1 MKKYSFAPMIIAVVL
16 FIIFV
21 FFPNK
26 WLEHFIT
33 DEKVESA
40 STELSPLMFQGEL
53 IQSKMLANKKYY
65 PIYGSSE
72 LSRFDPFHPSN
83 YFKANVKGCE
93 PFLVGRGGTQSIIQF
108 MNLASHADQLK
119 GKKLVFIVSPQWFH
133 RGGIDEFH
141 FAPNYSMLQAYDLAF
156 NKTIDPTLKK
166 EAIRR
171 LLQFDVIKRDRL
183 LSTLFKSE
191 LKPSNQ
197 LSLKEKAVKPLAYV
211 NMQLLKKKDLYYSI
225 IGHYKRNLHMKSDL
239 VKDKSWNELE
249 KEATQYGKAR
259 ANNNPFHVS
268 NQYYEKKIAPKLD
281 TLKNRKTETSFAHS
295 VEYKD
300 FQMILNLLKE
310 KGAKP
315 LFVSLPVNGNWYDY
329 TGFPKEGRDI
339 YYNKIRNQVSRAGFP
354 LADFS
359 GHEYDPYF
367 LKDTMHIAWKG
378 WVYMD
383 REMVKHWKQ

>member
-16 FIIFV
+16 FLIFV

-83 YFKANVKGCE
+83 FFRANVKGCE

-133 RGGIDEFH
+133 KGGIDEFH

-191 LKPSNQ
+191 LESSGH

-249 KEATQYGKAR
+249 KEATHYGKAR

-268 NQYYEKKIAPKLD
+268 NQYYEQKIAPKLD

-295 VEYKD
+295 VEYND
-300 FQMILNLLKE
+300 FQMIINLLKE

-315 LFVSLPVNGNWYDY
+315 LFVSLPVNGKWYDY
-329 TGFPKEGRDI
+329 TGFPKEGRDVF
-339 YYNKIRNQVSRAGFP
+339 YNKIRNQVSRAGFP

>member
-1 MKKYSFAPMIIAVVL
+1 MKKFSFAPMIIAVVL
-16 FIIFV
+16 FLIFV

-83 YFKANVKGCE
+83 FFRANVKGCE

-133 RGGIDEFH
+133 KGGIDEFH

-191 LKPSNQ
+191 LESSGH

-315 LFVSLPVNGNWYDY
+315 LFVSLPVNGKWYDY